1 MSRAGVM
8 LLAILLLFLPG
19 ACRQEPEQAPAAT
32 AADGRA
38 ALTLVAVG
46 DSLTAGLGVEEAESY
61 PAQLELRLRDEGHD
75 VRVVNAGVSGETTS
89 GALARLHW
97 LLTLRPDIVILETG
111 ANDGLRGLDLK
122 LVRNNIRQIV
132 ETLQEQKITVVLAGM
147 RMAWNLG
154 PAYTADFNR
163 IYPEIAKEKG
173 LIFMP
178 FFLEGVATDPA
189 LNIDDGMHPNPRGYT
204 IIVDHLLPFVKE
216 AIAEAGPDRPAQR

>member
-1 MSRAGVM
+1 MTRAV
-8 LLAILLLFLPG
+8 LLLTAVLLLCLLG
-19 ACRQEPEQAPAAT
+19 SCREEPARAPAA

-38 ALTLVAVG
+38 ALTLAAVG
-46 DSLTAGLGVEEAESY
+46 DSLTAGFGVEEAESY
-61 PAQLELRLRDEGHD
+61 PAQLERRLRKEGHD

-89 GALARLHW
+89 GALARLDW

-132 ETLQEQKITVVLAGM
+132 ARLQEQKITVVLAGM

-154 PAYTADFNR
+154 PAYTAGFNR

-189 LNIDDGMHPNPRGYT
+189 LNIDDGMHPNARGYT
-204 IIVDHLLPFVKE
+204 IIVDNLLPFVKE
-216 AIAEAGPDRPAQR
+216 AIAVTERDRPAPH